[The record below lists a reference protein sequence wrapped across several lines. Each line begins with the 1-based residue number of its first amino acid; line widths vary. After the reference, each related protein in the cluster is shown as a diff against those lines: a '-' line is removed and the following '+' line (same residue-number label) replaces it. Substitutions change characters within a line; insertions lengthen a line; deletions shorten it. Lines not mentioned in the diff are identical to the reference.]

1 MAPHADESLK
11 LREVFPCSGRVPSC
25 SRTPINQFDHPRTD
39 TSVAT
44 HRGAYEFGAGGDCVR
59 SAARVRV
66 LVPKGSFYLREA
78 A

>member
-1 MAPHADESLK
+1 MAPYADESLK
-11 LREVFPCSGRVPSC
+11 LREMFSCSGRVPSC

-44 HRGAYEFGAGGDCVR
+44 HRGANEVGAGGDCVW